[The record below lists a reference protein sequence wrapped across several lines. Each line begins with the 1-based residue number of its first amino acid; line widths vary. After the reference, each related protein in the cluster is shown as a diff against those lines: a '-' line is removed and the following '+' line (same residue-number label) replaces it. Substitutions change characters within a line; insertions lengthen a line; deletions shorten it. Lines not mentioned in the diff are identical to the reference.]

1 MGVGGPPGGCLHERP
16 RSRASGGGAHLE
28 CLPEARRH
36 QAARAELGELGG
48 CPGPAQSPGLLSSW
62 GAPERSD
69 WAPLG
74 LKGALQ

>member
-1 MGVGGPPGGCLHERP
+1 M
-16 RSRASGGGAHLE
+16 E
-28 CLPEARRH
+28 CLPEAPRH

-62 GAPERSD
+62 GPPERSD